1 MVRLTPQPKLSRL
14 QNRGVFM
21 YINGVNIPYNVAN
34 VDDNKKFSFAFQEV
48 SYKARVNENK
58 FKKGELSEKELKK
71 KQVKIIQ
78 KFFKCVSNEDTA
90 EQLFKT
96 CKNYDDY
103 VRAFGECAKKIS
115 TASILLNAVKS
126 KARINRKQK
135 RIKKSTKKSKR

>member
-1 MVRLTPQPKLSRL
+1 MAHLTPQLKLLQL
-14 QNRGVFM
+14 QNRGAFM

-58 FKKGELSEKELKK
+58 FEKGELSEKELKK
-71 KQVKIIQ
+71 KQVKIMQ
-78 KFFKCVSNEDTA
+78 KFFKCVSNEDIA

-103 VRAFGECAKKIS
+103 VKAF
-115 TASILLNAVKS
+115 
-126 KARINRKQK
+126 
-135 RIKKSTKKSKR
+135 